1 MATNL
6 AWLIRRLQPS
16 DDAEGRSEG
25 ARRLRAAD
33 RCSTR
38 AMRGAGRGPLA
49 LRLLLRDECGIPD
62 GEDPLAPRE
71 TIEEI
76 VSGIF
81 EMGEMGSSLP

>member
-1 MATNL
+1 
-6 AWLIRRLQPS
+6 
-16 DDAEGRSEG
+16 
-25 ARRLRAAD
+25 
-33 RCSTR
+33 
-38 AMRGAGRGPLA
+38 MRGAGRGPLA